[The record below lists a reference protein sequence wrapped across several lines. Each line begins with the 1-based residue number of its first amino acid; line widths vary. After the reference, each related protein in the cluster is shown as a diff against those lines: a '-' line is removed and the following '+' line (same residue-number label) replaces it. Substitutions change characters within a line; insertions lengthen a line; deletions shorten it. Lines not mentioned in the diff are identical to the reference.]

1 MKKEF
6 DFQLNIITNEIQKID
21 QQIADKEEKIRLL
34 EKDIEILHAQTMTR
48 REMYW
53 RLKNLLSVYEKGQR
67 NETTV

>member
-6 DFQLNIITNEIQKID
+6 EFQLNIITNEIQKID
-21 QQIADKEEKIRLL
+21 QQIADKEDKIRLL

-53 RLKNLLSVYEKGQR
+53 RLKNLLSVYEKGQG

>member
-6 DFQLNIITNEIQKID
+6 EFQLNIITNEIQKID

-34 EKDIEILHAQTMTR
+34 EKDIEILHAQTLTR

-53 RLKNLLSVYEKGQR
+53 RLKNLLYVYEKGQR